1 MKVLIPAIFRNSEKN
16 IEPFFNQLKK
26 AVNYCKDVEFYFSAY
41 ENDSVDNTV
50 ELLHSQDWKSVF
62 ENRFSIISDNIG
74 TKFYGSSTDSDRVKN
89 LAEARNKATF
99 GKNFYKEVDFIL
111 MIDDDITYEE
121 DMIYNLLN
129 FKNKYNLQNVDIVT
143 PACIQSTTYPQ
154 FVCRDIWA
162 VRRTQYEEWG
172 AFFQDANITPYDRYW
187 SVGNGIQL
195 FKAAPFQNGLRW
207 SAWNKRLNK
216 WDCDL
221 AVLCEDFRSMGYT
234 DIFINHRLIVIHWKT
249 GISQ

>member
-1 MKVLIPAIFRNSEKN
+1 MRVLIPSIFRNAEKN
-16 IEPFFNQLKK
+16 IPHYFEQLSK

-41 ENDSVDNTV
+41 ENDSSDKTL
-50 ELLHSQDWKSVF
+50 ELLYSQKWESIFKD
-62 ENRFSIISDNIG
+62 RFSIVSETIG

-99 GKNFYKEVDFIL
+99 AKNFYQNVDFIL

-121 DMIYNLLN
+121 DTIFRLLN
-129 FKNKYNLQNVDIVT
+129 FKSKHNLKNVDIVT

-154 FVCRDIWA
+154 FICRDIWA
-162 VRRTQYEEWG
+162 VRRDENEEWG
-172 AFFQDANITPYDRYW
+172 SFFDNAHITPYDRYW
-187 SVGNGIQL
+187 SVGNAMQL
-195 FKAAPFQNGLRW
+195 FKAKPFQEGLKW

-221 AVLCEDFRSMGYT
+221 AVICEDFRSLGYT
-234 DIFINHRLIVIHWKT
+234 DIFIDHNLIVIHWKL
-249 GISQ
+249 GINQ